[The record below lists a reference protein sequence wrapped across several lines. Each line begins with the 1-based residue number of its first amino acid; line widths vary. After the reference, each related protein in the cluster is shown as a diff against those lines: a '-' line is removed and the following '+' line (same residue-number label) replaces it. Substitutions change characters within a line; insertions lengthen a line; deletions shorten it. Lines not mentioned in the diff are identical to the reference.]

1 MASRSPD
8 LLLTPDQMAR
18 ADQLAME
25 SGIKTLR
32 LMEAA
37 GKAVADAIVE
47 HYYQRSVLV
56 LCGPGNN
63 GGDGFVVADLLKQ
76 RGWPVQ
82 VRLIGDQQALR
93 GDAAVMAGRWVGRIV
108 PPTVQDIEDADLVV
122 DALLGAGLD
131 RDVEGAFA
139 EIIEAVNASRV
150 PVVSVDVPSG
160 IDGATGEVRG
170 VAIVS
175 DLTVTFFR
183 LKPGHLLLPGRE
195 RCGQVVLAEIGLPET
210 VLDRIEANA
219 WQNTPALWQLPPAN
233 ASHNKFDRGH
243 CVVVSGGPLQTGAA
257 RLAAQAAFRVGAGLV
272 SLAGSEAALMVH
284 AAHVTAVMLKPAED
298 VAALAHLLEDRRM
311 NSLVIGP
318 GTGVGEETRQKV
330 SAVLRSG
337 AAAVLDADAL
347 TSFSD
352 EREALFGMTRGRE
365 RPVVFTPHEGEFK
378 RLFGELPGGKI
389 ERARAAAEQ
398 SGAVVLLKGSD
409 TVIAAPDGRV
419 AVNAN
424 APAWLGTAGAGD
436 VLAGLIAG
444 LLGQGMQGWE
454 AACAAVHIHAE
465 AALRFGG
472 PGMTSEDI
480 APLVPSVLANL
491 PG

>member
-8 LLLTPDQMAR
+8 LLLTPAQMAR

-25 SGIKTLR
+25 GGVKTLR

-37 GKAVADAIVE
+37 GKAVADAIIE

-63 GGDGFVVADLLKQ
+63 GGDGFVVAQLLKQ

-82 VRLIGDQQALR
+82 VRLIGDQLALR
-93 GDAAVMAGRWVGRIV
+93 GDAAVVAAQWTGRVV
-108 PPTVQDIEDADLVV
+108 QPTLQDIEDADLVV
-122 DALLGAGLD
+122 DAMLGAGLD
-131 RDVEGAFA
+131 RDVEGQFA
-139 EIIEAVNASRV
+139 EIIEAVNASRC
-150 PVVSVDVPSG
+150 PVVSIDVPSG
-160 IDGATGEVRG
+160 IDGATGQVRG
-170 VAIVS
+170 VSIVS

-195 RCGQVVLAEIGLPET
+195 RCGQVVLAEIGVPET
-210 VLDRIEANA
+210 VLDRIEARS
-219 WQNTPALWQLPPAN
+219 WQNTPSLWALPSAD

-257 RLAAQAAFRVGAGLV
+257 RLAAQAAFRAGAGLV
-272 SLAGSEAALMVH
+272 SLAGTEAALMVH
-284 AAHVTAVMLKPAED
+284 AAHVTAIMLKPAED
-298 VAALAHLLEDRRM
+298 AEALSRLLEDGRM
-311 NSLVIGP
+311 NSVVVGP
-318 GTGVGEETRQKV
+318 GAGVGEDTRQKV
-330 SAVLRSG
+330 RAVLRSG

-347 TSFSD
+347 TSFQND
-352 EREALFGMTRGRE
+352 REALFGQTRGRE
-365 RPVVFTPHEGEFK
+365 HPVVFTPHEGEFR
-378 RLFGELPGGKI
+378 RLFGEVPGGKI
-389 ERARAAAEQ
+389 ERATAAAEQ
-398 SGAVVLLKGSD
+398 SGAVVVLKGSD

-472 PGMTSEDI
+472 PGMTSEDLP
-480 APLVPSVLANL
+480 PLVPSVLANL

>member
-8 LLLTPDQMAR
+8 LLLTPNQMAR

-37 GKAVADAIVE
+37 GKAVADAIIE

-63 GGDGFVVADLLKQ
+63 GGDGFVVAELLKQ

-82 VRLIGDQQALR
+82 VRLIGDPQALR
-93 GDAAVMAGRWVGRIV
+93 GDAAVVAGQWTGRIV
-108 PPTVQDIEDADLVV
+108 APTAQDIEDADLVV

-131 RDVEGAFA
+131 REVEGEFA
-139 EIIEAVNASRV
+139 EIIEAVNSSRA
-150 PVVSVDVPSG
+150 PVVSIDVPSG
-160 IDGATGEVRG
+160 IDGATGQVRG
-170 VAIVS
+170 VAIVA

-219 WQNTPALWQLPPAN
+219 WQNTPALWSLPPAD
-233 ASHNKFDRGH
+233 AAHNKFDRGH

-257 RLAAQAAFRVGAGLV
+257 RLSALAAFRVGAGVV

-284 AAHVTAVMLKPAED
+284 AAHVTAIMLKPAED
-298 VAALAHLLEDRRM
+298 AAALAQLLEDRRM
-311 NSLVIGP
+311 NAVVIGP
-318 GTGVGEETRQKV
+318 GAGVGDETRQKV
-330 SAVLRSG
+330 FAVLQSG

-347 TSFSD
+347 TSFSED
-352 EREALFGMTRGRE
+352 REALFSRTRDRE
-365 RPVVFTPHEGEFK
+365 RPVVFTPHEGEFG
-378 RLFGELPGGKI
+378 RLFGDLPGGKV

-398 SGAVVLLKGSD
+398 SGAVIVLKGSD

-436 VLAGLIAG
+436 VLAGLGAG

-465 AALRFGG
+465 AAMRFGG
-472 PGMTSEDI
+472 PGMTSEDL

>member
-8 LLLTPDQMAR
+8 LLLTPNQMAR

-37 GKAVADAIVE
+37 GKAVADAIIE

-63 GGDGFVVADLLKQ
+63 GGDGFVVAELLKQ

-82 VRLIGDQQALR
+82 VRLIGDPQALR
-93 GDAAVMAGRWVGRIV
+93 GDAAVVAGQWTGRIV
-108 PPTVQDIEDADLVV
+108 APTAQDIEDADLVV

-131 RDVEGAFA
+131 REVEGEFA
-139 EIIEAVNASRV
+139 EIIEAVNSSRA
-150 PVVSVDVPSG
+150 PVVSIDVPSG
-160 IDGATGEVRG
+160 IDGATGQVRG
-170 VAIVS
+170 VAIVA

-219 WQNTPALWQLPPAN
+219 WQNTPALWSLPPAD
-233 ASHNKFDRGH
+233 AAHNKFDRGH

-257 RLAAQAAFRVGAGLV
+257 RLSALAAFRVGAGVV

-284 AAHVTAVMLKPAED
+284 AAHVTAIMLKPAED
-298 VAALAHLLEDRRM
+298 AAALAQLLEDRRM
-311 NSLVIGP
+311 NAVVIGP
-318 GTGVGEETRQKV
+318 GAGVGDETRQKV
-330 SAVLRSG
+330 FAVLQSG

-347 TSFSD
+347 TSFSED
-352 EREALFGMTRGRE
+352 REALFSRTRDRE
-365 RPVVFTPHEGEFK
+365 RPVVFTPHEGEFG
-378 RLFGELPGGKI
+378 RLFGDLPGGKV

-398 SGAVVLLKGSD
+398 SGAVIVLKGSD

-436 VLAGLIAG
+436 VLAGLVAG

-465 AALRFGG
+465 AAMRFGG
-472 PGMTSEDI
+472 PGMTSEDL